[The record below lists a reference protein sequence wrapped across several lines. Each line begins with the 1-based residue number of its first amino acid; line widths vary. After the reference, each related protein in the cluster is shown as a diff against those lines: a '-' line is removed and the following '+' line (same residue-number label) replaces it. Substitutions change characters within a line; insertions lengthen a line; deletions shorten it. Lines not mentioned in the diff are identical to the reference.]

1 MWLAKCTWVLIQ
13 KKIKLY
19 RKENDEIK
27 QTLVRQAQL
36 DTSLLLSSKDISDAN
51 AKLEAAIR

>member
-1 MWLAKCTWVLIQ
+1 MLIQ